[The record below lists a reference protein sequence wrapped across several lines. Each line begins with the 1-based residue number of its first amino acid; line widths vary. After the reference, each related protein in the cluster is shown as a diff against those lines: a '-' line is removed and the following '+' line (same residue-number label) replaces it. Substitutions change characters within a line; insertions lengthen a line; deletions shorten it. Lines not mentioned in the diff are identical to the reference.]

1 MKLMRIILA
10 AIAALVVGGIIVA
23 GFSGKAGYNR
33 VAHQAQQHEAI
44 HRQNVERQ
52 KWIAF
57 EAHLKRAAYDKAHP
71 EEVARSKAAAAKAT
85 RVAAAQA
92 AAEVAQS
99 KVAAAEAARFAAAQ
113 VAAEAAKRAAA
124 QQVAD
129 AAEHARKVRQYT
141 IDHACDTANEL
152 ELKAAGYENADNMQA
167 TYDTSVS
174 GLHSAELC
182 DNTTEALLEKG
193 YLLSFKAYAEH
204 GLGNSEWRTDYNQAN
219 ALLVQC
225 QTTPGLYGTHAGAQ
239 CETQETNNIKQT
251 TNWDVGN

>member
-1 MKLMRIILA
+1 MRLMRIILA

-23 GFSGKAGYNR
+23 GFSGKADDNR
-33 VAHQAQQHEAI
+33 VAHQTQQHEAM

-52 KWIAF
+52 KRIAF

-71 EEVARSKAAAAKAT
+71 EEVARRKAAAAEAA

-92 AAEVAQS
+92 AAE
-99 KVAAAEAARFAAAQ
+99 
-113 VAAEAAKRAAA
+113 AAKRAAA
-124 QQVAD
+124 KQVAD
-129 AAEHARKVRQYT
+129 AAEHARETRQNA
-141 IDHACDTANEL
+141 IDHACETANNL
-152 ELKAAGYENADNMQA
+152 ERKAADYANADSMQA
-167 TYDTSVS
+167 TYDTAVS
-174 GLHSAELC
+174 GLHFTELC
-182 DNTTEALLEKG
+182 DNTTDALIDKG

-225 QTTPGLYGTHAGAQ
+225 QTTPGLYGTHEGAQ

-251 TNWDVGN
+251 TNWDVGD